1 VAIGVVSNGWLTLM
15 GAPSS
20 LSRLMEFSE
29 EMDQAPKTQT
39 DTDGAV
45 HTEYMPRF
53 DVHKVLGDSPLLDTP
68 ITSKARIISPGSC
81 RRYTHTSLRSMLAEI
96 MVDIAHNVL
105 HINGTIEEC
114 VSDLIGKGPVS
125 LTVVG
130 PTPHL
135 TAVQRIL
142 QSKGI
147 EYHIRQHRSPR
158 SGITS
163 RAGSD
168 LVAIVGMS
176 GRFPGSET
184 IEGFFE
190 DLLEGKRQIKKVSD
204 NMYPQNEDEFSRV

>member
-1 VAIGVVSNGWLTLM
+1 
-15 GAPSS
+15 
-20 LSRLMEFSE
+20 
-29 EMDQAPKTQT
+29 
-39 DTDGAV
+39 
-45 HTEYMPRF
+45 
-53 DVHKVLGDSPLLDTP
+53 
-68 ITSKARIISPGSC
+68 
-81 RRYTHTSLRSMLAEI
+81 MLAEI

-130 PTPHL
+130 PTSHL

-142 QSKGI
+142 QSTGI

-204 NMYPQNEDEFSRV
+204 NMYPQNEDEFSRVQTPKSRFNLDKYFDSTGNTGWCFFGPSRSFR

>member
-1 VAIGVVSNGWLTLM
+1 
-15 GAPSS
+15 
-20 LSRLMEFSE
+20 
-29 EMDQAPKTQT
+29 MDQAPKTQA

-53 DVHKVLGDSPLLDTP
+53 DVDKVLGDSPLLDTP

-81 RRYTHTSLRSMLAEI
+81 RRYIHTSLRSLLAEI

-114 VSDLIGKGPVS
+114 VSELMDKGPVS

-130 PTPHL
+130 PTSHL

-142 QSKGI
+142 QSKRL
-147 EYHIRQHRSPR
+147 EYHIRQHQNPR

-176 GRFPGSET
+176 GQFPGSET

-190 DLLEGKRQIKKVSD
+190 DLLKGKSQIKKVSAK
-204 NMYPQNEDEFSRV
+204 MYPQN